1 MCLLLVLG
9 IFLRFYAIGSLPYG
23 LNQDEASSG
32 YEAWALLT
40 SGIDRNGDAFP
51 VLFTSWGSGQNVL
64 MSYLAIPFVALFGLS
79 EMSIRIPNA
88 LFGCISLVVFWLLAR
103 KTRGERFALTALL
116 LLGVNPWHIMMSR
129 WALESNLLPAFLLMG
144 IYFTVLAKDK
154 QWFLLPA
161 SVSYAI
167 GIYAYGTAFFVL
179 PILLV
184 GSIIWLRREMEWK
197 PFTVSMLVFIIIA
210 LPITVCQLA
219 NMFELGELRLLGMT
233 LPQLTQTR
241 QAATSVFGS
250 GLGGLKENYAAFFRI
265 LKTGTDGL
273 IFNSLGLMSGGL
285 FYFFGL
291 PLIII
296 GIISSLGRRKDY
308 PLEIPIMI
316 WAIGGAVCVGLIDGN
331 INRLNFVWLP
341 LVYFEAVGA
350 RWILCKLGMLRPASW
365 VLLAASFCVFVS
377 SYVVTF
383 GGSGNHKK
391 RTVDLRLEQ

>member
-1 MCLLLVLG
+1 MKEKALSRKTECILVCLLLVLG

-184 GSIIWLRREMEWK
+184 GSIIWL
-197 PFTVSMLVFIIIA
+197 
-210 LPITVCQLA
+210 
-219 NMFELGELRLLGMT
+219 
-233 LPQLTQTR
+233 
-241 QAATSVFGS
+241 
-250 GLGGLKENYAAFFRI
+250 
-265 LKTGTDGL
+265 
-273 IFNSLGLMSGGL
+273 
-285 FYFFGL
+285 
-291 PLIII
+291 
-296 GIISSLGRRKDY
+296 
-308 PLEIPIMI
+308 
-316 WAIGGAVCVGLIDGN
+316 
-331 INRLNFVWLP
+331 
-341 LVYFEAVGA
+341 
-350 RWILCKLGMLRPASW
+350 
-365 VLLAASFCVFVS
+365 
-377 SYVVTF
+377 
-383 GGSGNHKK
+383 
-391 RTVDLRLEQ
+391 